1 MTEFKTYILRFQ
13 ALVLA
18 IFVAMLSMGFT
29 YQWEVCAHVDELPIC
44 KIVEDATACCCA
56 TQIEMP
62 QCSCADMSHNTCD
75 LSFSKYVQFDFE
87 VLACDFQDLVPDV
100 NFVFTSTTFR
110 NRVPAKFYSNLR
122 EYEYS
127 LPPPKS
133 GRDILCAI
141 QTFLI

>member
-87 VLACDFQDLVPDV
+87 VLASDFQDLVPDV

>member
-1 MTEFKTYILRFQ
+1 
-13 ALVLA
+13 VLA

-87 VLACDFQDLVPDV
+87 VLASDFQDLVPDV